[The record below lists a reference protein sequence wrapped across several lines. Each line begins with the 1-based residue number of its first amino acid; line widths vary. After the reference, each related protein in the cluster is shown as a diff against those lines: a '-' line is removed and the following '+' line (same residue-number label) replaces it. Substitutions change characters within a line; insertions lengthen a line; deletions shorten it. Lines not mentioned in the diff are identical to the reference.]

1 MANEEKKPEG
11 AAAANGDAN
20 AAKPALNVLAQYVK
34 DLSFESPG
42 APGSLRARDKA
53 PNIAINVNVNANPL
67 SEKEFDVN
75 LTLSAKAS
83 FEKDVLFNVELIYGG
98 GRVGLMGAVA
108 DAVQEAGGAVTGII
122 PDFLMQREVG
132 NTKVDKLEV
141 TDSMH
146 TRKRRMFDLADAF
159 ITLSG
164 GLGTLDETIEI
175 LTWKQLQL
183 HNKPIVLVNVEGYWD
198 HFVHLVEHQVREGF
212 VRERYL
218 QFFRIVDTV
227 EEVVPA
233 LLEDAAAAT
242 DQSDRLDRA

>member
-98 GRVGLMGAVA
+98 VFR
-108 DAVQEAGGAVTGII
+108 I
-122 PDFLMQREVG
+122 
-132 NTKVDKLEV
+132 
-141 TDSMH
+141 
-146 TRKRRMFDLADAF
+146 
-159 ITLSG
+159 
-164 GLGTLDETIEI
+164 
-175 LTWKQLQL
+175 
-183 HNKPIVLVNVEGYWD
+183 
-198 HFVHLVEHQVREGF
+198 EGF
-212 VRERYL
+212 PQEHMLPLLFIECPRLLFPFARQIIAEATRNGGFPPL
-218 QFFRIVDTV
+218 MLDPIDFAQMFQQKMAEDQAKAK
-227 EEVVPA
+227 VPA
-233 LLEDAAAAT
+233 
-242 DQSDRLDRA
+242 S